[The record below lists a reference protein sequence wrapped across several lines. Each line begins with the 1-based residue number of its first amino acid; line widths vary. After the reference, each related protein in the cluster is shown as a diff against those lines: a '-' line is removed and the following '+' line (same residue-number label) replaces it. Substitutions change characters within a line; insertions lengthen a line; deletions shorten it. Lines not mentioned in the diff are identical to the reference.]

1 LHVRRRVKCSHKP
14 PWSRIIRSKR
24 AANESRHLRAIL
36 VGEPAGRVD
45 R

>member
-1 LHVRRRVKCSHKP
+1 VKSSHKS
-14 PWSRIIRSKR
+14 PWSRITRSKR

-36 VGEPAGRVD
+36 VREPTRRLD

>member
-1 LHVRRRVKCSHKP
+1 VKSSHKR

-36 VGEPAGRVD
+36 VREPTRRVD

>member
-1 LHVRRRVKCSHKP
+1 VKSSSRP
-14 PWSRIIRSKR
+14 SRSRIVLSKR

-36 VGEPAGRVD
+36 VRKPTRRLD

>member
-1 LHVRRRVKCSHKP
+1 VKSSHKR

-24 AANESRHLRAIL
+24 AANESRHLRPVL
-36 VGEPAGRVD
+36 VREPTRRVD

>member
-1 LHVRRRVKCSHKP
+1 VKSLHKP
-14 PWSRIIRSKR
+14 PGSRIIRSKR

-36 VGEPAGRVD
+36 VREPTRRVD